1 MLFDLRSGKR
11 RRVVQVVFGFLAFIF
26 FISFVGFGIGSDV
39 SGGIFDAIGLG
50 GNDSGDDV
58 ESTYEQQIDEA
69 EKQLDEDPKDEK
81 ALTDVARYR
90 YLAGQENLSFDEET
104 GVATLTEEARSEWNL
119 ALDSWEQL
127 LKLDPKQVDPQVA
140 GQMVCAYVPPLPICQ
155 VQAPAD
161 SLDLAGAAATQRLL
175 AEQDETSGAYA
186 QLAAFLFFDGDAK
199 GGQAAVQEALA
210 SAEPNQRERLQ
221 KELDKLEQDA
231 AEYVK
236 AQQAASGAGGGE
248 EADPQIQNP
257 FGGLGTDT
265 GALPQTAP

>member
-1 MLFDLRSGKR
+1 MTS
-11 RRVVQVVFGFLAFIF
+11 
-26 FISFVGFGIGSDV
+26 SP
-39 SGGIFDAIGLG
+39 
-50 GNDSGDDV
+50 
-58 ESTYEQQIDEA
+58 TYEQQIDEA
-69 EKQLDEDPKDEK
+69 EKKLDEDPKDEK
-81 ALTDVARYR
+81 ALTDLARYR

-186 QLAAFLFFDGDAK
+186 QLALSSSSTATRR
-199 GGQAAVQEALA
+199 AA
-210 SAEPNQRERLQ
+210 RRLSRRPWR
-221 KELDKLEQDA
+221 A
-231 AEYVK
+231 PSPTS
-236 AQQAASGAGGGE
+236 ASGFRRSSTSSSRTR
-248 EADPQIQNP
+248 PS
-257 FGGLGTDT
+257 T
-265 GALPQTAP
+265 